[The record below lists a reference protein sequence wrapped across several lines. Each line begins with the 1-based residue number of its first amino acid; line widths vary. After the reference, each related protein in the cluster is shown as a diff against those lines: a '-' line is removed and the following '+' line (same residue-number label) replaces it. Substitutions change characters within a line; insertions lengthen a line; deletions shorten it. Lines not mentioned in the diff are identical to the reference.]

1 VFIVWLIGLL
11 LAVLAP
17 VVLAIAITRLFRA
30 DERAGA
36 LRVLAGGAIG
46 AVVGFFFSTIV
57 EFVAERSVTDLGDYW
72 WAQAAAGFTVGAVVA
87 LAIRAARL
95 ARARAAELL

>member
-1 VFIVWLIGLL
+1 MFIVWLIGLL

-17 VVLAIAITRLFRA
+17 VVLVIAITRLFRA

>member
-17 VVLAIAITRLFRA
+17 VVLVIAITRLFRA

>member
-1 VFIVWLIGLL
+1 VFIVWLVA
-11 LAVLAP
+11 LAFAALAP
-17 VVLAIAITRLFRA
+17 VVLVVALARLFRA
-30 DERAGA
+30 GEREGA
-36 LRVLAGGAIG
+36 LRALAGGAIG

-72 WAQAAAGFTVGAVVA
+72 WAQAAAGFTVGALVA

>member
-1 VFIVWLIGLL
+1 MFIVWLVA
-11 LAVLAP
+11 LAFAALAP
-17 VVLAIAITRLFRA
+17 VVLVVALARLFRA
-30 DERAGA
+30 GEREGA
-36 LRVLAGGAIG
+36 LRALAGGAIG

-72 WAQAAAGFTVGAVVA
+72 WAQAAAGFTVGALVA

>member
-1 VFIVWLIGLL
+1 VFAVWLVGLL
-11 LAVLAP
+11 LAALAP
-17 VVLAIAITRLFRA
+17 VLLVVALARLLRA
-30 DERAGA
+30 NERAGA

-46 AVVGFFFSTIV
+46 AVVGFIFSSLV
-57 EFVAERSVTDLGDYW
+57 EFAAERSVTDLGDYW